1 LVHSLKPTVN
11 RLKPL
16 VYNFELPV
24 YGLKP
29 TVNRLKPL
37 VYNFELPVYGLK
49 PTVNRL
55 KLPVYGFNKGGKRFW
70 QLQQFPAE
78 QEAPQ
83 GFRPLGLFLEYLYQ
97 IADVVDG
104 GHLILASD
112 RILHLAASFV
122 S

>member
-11 RLKPL
+11 RLK
-16 VYNFELPV
+16 LP
-24 YGLKP
+24 
-29 TVNRLKPL
+29 VNRLKPL
-37 VYNFELPVYGLK
+37 VYNFKLPVYGCLK

-55 KLPVYGFNKGGKRFW
+55 KLAVCGFNEGGKRFW